1 MPGHTA
7 DSALGTAP
15 EMLSAVYANLS
26 SVKPHESETNSES
39 DHPRISTQIIPEYE
53 PETSCKGSKTA
64 TANGLVGPRTPLIHD
79 HHYFY
84 SNISRQM
91 KTFVFFSKSLAH
103 A

>member
-15 EMLSAVYANLS
+15 ETRSAVCANLS
-26 SVKPHESETNSES
+26 SAEPHESETNSES
-39 DHPRISTQIIPEYE
+39 DDPRILTQIIPEYE
-53 PETSCKGSKTA
+53 PETSCKRSKTA
-64 TANGLVGPRTPLIHD
+64 TANGLVGQRTPLVHD

-91 KTFVFFSKSLAH
+91 KTFVFSKSLAQ